1 MAPFTRQLLK
11 DVRPLPDQQRVKLV
25 VELLDS
31 LPSAEPAQERCDAQ
45 WLEEI
50 ERQARATQAGSASVS
65 WEEARK
71 QVLDHRPKR

>member
-45 WLEEI
+45 WLEKI
-50 ERQARATQAGSASVS
+50 ERQARAT
-65 WEEARK
+65 
-71 QVLDHRPKR
+71 